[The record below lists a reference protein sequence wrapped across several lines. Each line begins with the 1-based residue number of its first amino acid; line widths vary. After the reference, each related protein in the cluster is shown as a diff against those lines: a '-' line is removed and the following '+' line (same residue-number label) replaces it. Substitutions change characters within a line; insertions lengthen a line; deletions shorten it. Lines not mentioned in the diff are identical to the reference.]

1 MFGLFKKKSEREKL
15 IIKYKNLKEQAFV
28 LSKIN
33 RKESDKLE
41 KQAHDI
47 SLRIDSI
54 DKGKSNKLKDL

>member
-15 IIKYKNLKEQAFV
+15 IIKYKNLKEKAFV

-41 KQAHDI
+41 KQANDI

-54 DKGKSNKLKDL
+54 DKEKSN

>member
-15 IIKYKNLKEQAFV
+15 IIKYKKLKEQAFV

-41 KQAHDI
+41 KQANDI

-54 DKGKSNKLKDL
+54 DKEKSNKIKD